1 MSAQDGTCSEGN
13 GQLGYPSLCKNGCG
27 FFSSVDAKGFCS
39 VCYKD
44 FLKKENA
51 DAERRTQNADATK
64 EVADAAASLSNLNVS
79 VEQEDVKKETECE
92 ESQTEGGAVA
102 KSVLEAA
109 PEVVEEKVEAED
121 KEGKKPK
128 KNRCASCK
136 KKIGLT
142 GFTCR
147 CGGMYC
153 GIHRYSD
160 KHNCDFDYNAMGKAQ
175 IAAANPVIVAEKVSK
190 I

>member
-44 FLKKENA
+44 FLKKQNS
-51 DAERRTQNADATK
+51 DAATK

-79 VEQEDVKKETECE
+79 VEEEVATKKEQTTECE
-92 ESQTEGGAVA
+92 EESHTEGAVA
-102 KSVLEAA
+102 KSVVDAAAAA
-109 PEVVEEKVEAED
+109 PELVEEKVEAEE
-121 KEGKKPK
+121 KEAKKPK

>member
-44 FLKKENA
+44 FLKK
-51 DAERRTQNADATK
+51 QNSDATK

-79 VEQEDVKKETECE
+79 VEEDVATKKEQTTECE
-92 ESQTEGGAVA
+92 EESHTEGAVA
-102 KSVLEAA
+102 KSVVDAAAA
-109 PEVVEEKVEAED
+109 PEVVEEKVEAEE
-121 KEGKKPK
+121 KEAKKPK